1 VCNSLVYHRASEIMT
16 LRHYTNLFSII
27 IIIIIITCIGIWT
40 IGEKVRHQM
49 SPLVFQQTIEVCNEN
64 DILIMA
70 LNKMQNNYSINFTVS
85 VNMTNNTTHIFLS
98 PLIFLQNTRGSTH
111 TYHSRRQKFC
121 CRRTARVKQFTDC
134 YITDHQLCTV

>member
-1 VCNSLVYHRASEIMT
+1 MCNSLVYHRAAEVTT
-16 LRHYTNLFSII
+16 LRHYTNLF